1 MICAAVGGRMS
12 GYSKTVTELALN
24 PRYAGDLSP
33 CDATGLMGTPGN
45 GRFLKFTALLDGSR
59 ITDIGFTTYGCGPCI
74 AAGSMMATM
83 VLGKSLASTA
93 TISRDDLLAALGGL
107 PDDKLHCADMALAA
121 WHDLLTSAL
130 RGGTGLPV
138 VARGLVPRPFAVVQ
152 ASLPVERWSP
162 PA

>member
-1 MICAAVGGRMS
+1 MS
-12 GYSKTVTELALN
+12 GYSQTVTELALN
-24 PRYAGDLSP
+24 PRHVGDLSAY
-33 CDATGLMGTPGN
+33 DAVGLIGTPGN

>member
-1 MICAAVGGRMS
+1 MS
-12 GYSKTVTELALN
+12 GYSQTVTELALD

-33 CDATGLMGTPGN
+33 CDAIGLTGTPGN
-45 GRFLKFTALLDGSR
+45 GRFLKFTARLSDSR

-74 AAGSMMATM
+74 AAGWMMAAM
-83 VLGKSLASTA
+83 VLGQSLPDTA
-93 TISRDDLLAALGGL
+93 AIRRDDLLAALGGL